1 LYSFCGVLGSDSS
14 SVRGQL
20 ASPLA
25 LALLL
30 ECLSFH
36 TTLFLLLLLEDLGSS
51 LKLLSR
57 RSCSYLSLL
66 LLLLFNLM
74 SPGLADLARRP
85 ESSTTVI
92 GVLAL

>member
-1 LYSFCGVLGSDSS
+1 LGSNSS
-14 SVRGQL
+14 NAHGQL

-36 TTLFLLLLLEDLGSS
+36 TTLFLLLLLEEIGSS

-66 LLLLFNLM
+66 LLLLFKLT
-74 SPGLADLARRP
+74 SL
-85 ESSTTVI
+85 V
-92 GVLAL
+92 